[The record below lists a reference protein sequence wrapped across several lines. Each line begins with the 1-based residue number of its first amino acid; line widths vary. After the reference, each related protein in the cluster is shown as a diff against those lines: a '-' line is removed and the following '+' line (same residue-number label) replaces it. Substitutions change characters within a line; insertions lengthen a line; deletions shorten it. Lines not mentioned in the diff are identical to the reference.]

1 MGIRKAE
8 EDALWGE
15 AAMSHEF
22 SFFKDI
28 TTSKSTN
35 TWIRNFVALDIMRCG
50 GLKAKLGTLN

>member
-35 TWIRNFVALDIMRCG
+35 T
-50 GLKAKLGTLN
+50 